1 MPILSRTITFGLTRQ
16 PFRPTMTDIA
26 TISSSITTYP
36 LRATSSPSMPTL
48 AMALTSVAS
57 PTTNYLA
64 HKATPFGMAQQPT
77 AQSSQPGY
85 TSSSSK
91 PYTPTAIKSPKNSF
105 ASKYKTKGYISHQ
118 YVAFYFFY
126 PQITRISQIYF
137 LFIKLVGFVGKKSMS
152 FVGGNP
158 PNDDGVFLLL
168 KYTFSPI
175 VPIVFGSLLNLRI

>member
-1 MPILSRTITFGLTRQ
+1 MSFCLKI
-16 PFRPTMTDIA
+16 FRVFCVQLKLYQTHT
-26 TISSSITTYP
+26 
-36 LRATSSPSMPTL
+36 
-48 AMALTSVAS
+48 
-57 PTTNYLA
+57 
-64 HKATPFGMAQQPT
+64 
-77 AQSSQPGY
+77 
-85 TSSSSK
+85 
-91 PYTPTAIKSPKNSF
+91 
-105 ASKYKTKGYISHQ
+105 KTKGYISHQ

-168 KYTFSPI
+168 KYIFSPI